1 MRFVALLRKELR
13 ESLPWLLLAGLLLLA
28 VGLLALRG
36 EALFPLARHWR
47 YRQGMGPGETVN
59 IYLILRHSRLTMPAV
74 WLAFIAPSLGLV
86 LGVRHFWMPLFTRTW
101 SFLLHRSVPRLTV
114 LWAKLAAA
122 IVGFLISVGLVWTG
136 LYWYAC
142 QPDFFPVPESPLM
155 LLNGWIYIVMGLAVY
170 LGTALSALS
179 TARWYTTRI
188 FGLAFAALVTLAAL
202 FQFQWHPA
210 WIAVLMALAIGILL
224 AQTMAAFL
232 SREF

>member
-13 ESLPWLLLAGLLLLA
+13 ESLPWLLLAGLLLLG
-28 VGLLALRG
+28 VGLLTLRTSVQFSEG
-36 EALFPLARHWR
+36 R
-47 YRQGMGPGETVN
+47 YWQYNQGMSPGETVN
-59 IYLILRHSRLTMPAV
+59 TWRLLRRPWLQMPAM
-74 WLAFIAPSLGLV
+74 WLAFIAPGLGLV

-122 IVGFLISVGLVWTG
+122 IVAFLVSVGLVWTG

-142 QPDFFPVPESPLM
+142 RPDLFPVPESRQM
-155 LLNGWIYIVMGLAVY
+155 LLYGWICIVMGLVVY

-188 FGLAFAALVTLAAL
+188 FGLAFAALVVFVAL
-202 FQFQWHPA
+202 FQWHPA
-210 WIAVLMALAIGILL
+210 WIAGLMVLAVLILL
-224 AQTMAAFL
+224 SQTTAAFL